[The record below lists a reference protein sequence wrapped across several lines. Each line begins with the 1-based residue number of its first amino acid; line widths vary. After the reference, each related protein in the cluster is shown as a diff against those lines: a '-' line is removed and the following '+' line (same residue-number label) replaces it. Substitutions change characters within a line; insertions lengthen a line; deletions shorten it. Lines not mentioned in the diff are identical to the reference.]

1 MFDFIQRLIGNNSA
15 REIKKMRTIVDEING
30 LEPSFSSL
38 SDSSLA
44 AKTQEFKK
52 RLADGETLDDIL
64 PEAFAV
70 VREASKRVL
79 GMRHFDVQLIGGITL
94 HLSLIHISEPTRRS

>member
-52 RLADGETLDDIL
+52 R
-64 PEAFAV
+64 
-70 VREASKRVL
+70 
-79 GMRHFDVQLIGGITL
+79 
-94 HLSLIHISEPTRRS
+94 

>member
-1 MFDFIQRLIGNNSA
+1 MFGFIQRLIGNNSA
-15 REIKKMRTIVDEING
+15 REIKKMRAIVDEING
-30 LEPSFSSL
+30 LEPSLSGL

-64 PEAFAV
+64 PEAF
-70 VREASKRVL
+70 E
-79 GMRHFDVQLIGGITL
+79 IGRA
-94 HLSLIHISEPTRRS
+94 HV